1 MVDPQEALHNF
12 LRGKHKL
19 IDVLSEGGMG
29 TVCLPKDLK
38 HDRQV
43 GIKTIHPDLAT
54 EDFRRR
60 FEREITMTAQL
71 QHPHILLLLV
81 SGAAGDTL
89 VGLG

>member
-1 MVDPQEALHNF
+1 MVDPQEAPHNF
-12 LRGKHKL
+12 VCGKYEL

-29 TVCLPKDLK
+29 TVYLAKHPK
-38 HDRQV
+38 HERQV
-43 GIKTIHPDLAT
+43 AIKTIHPDLAT

-71 QHPHILLLLV
+71 QHPHIRPLLD
-81 SGAAGDTL
+81 SSAAGDTL